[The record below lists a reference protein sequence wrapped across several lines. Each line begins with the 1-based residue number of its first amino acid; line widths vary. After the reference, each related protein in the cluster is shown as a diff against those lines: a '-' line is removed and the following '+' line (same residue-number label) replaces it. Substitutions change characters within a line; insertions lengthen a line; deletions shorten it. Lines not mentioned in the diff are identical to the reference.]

1 MLKRLF
7 DFTFSL
13 LLILL
18 FFWLLILVWLIVML
32 NTRSNG
38 IFLQK
43 RVGKF
48 GKFFTIFKFRTITF
62 LSDNTEPHVNK
73 ISAFLRKSKL
83 DELPQIV
90 NVLIGNMSFVG
101 PRPDIPGYYD
111 TLSGDDRKILKMKPG
126 ITGPASLKYSNEEK
140 LLSSQQNPQKYND
153 EVIFPDKVKINLEYQ
168 KKQSLFLDLK
178 IIFYTILL
186 KKDIKF

>member
-1 MLKRLF
+1 MSVKRLF
-7 DFTFSL
+7 DLFFSVTA
-13 LLILL
+13 LLILS
-18 FFWLLILVWLIVML
+18 WILIIVYLIACIDV
-32 NTRSNG
+32 SANG
-38 IFLQK
+38 LFLQK
-43 RVGKF
+43 RIGQDSKP
-48 GKFFTIFKFRTITF
+48 FTIFKFQTINPRTQ
-62 LSDNTEPHVNK
+62 K
-73 ISAFLRKSKL
+73 ISAVGQFLRNFKL
-83 DELPQIV
+83 DELPQLL
-90 NVLIGNMSFVG
+90 NVALGNMSFVG